1 MAMTP
6 ILEGVEAIHSRIDH
20 ALGRLKFQGPGKGPR
35 FNTFGQEQSLGDIV
49 STIIDLVAQN
59 GDEAV
64 SECLKLI
71 DGADLPPEKIVVSES
86 EIRAAKDHIS
96 AELEA
101 SLILMAQRIESYAK
115 AMMPATQT
123 WFEGDPGRELG
134 VRFTPIENIGAYVPG
149 GLGGSTPLIS
159 TVLMN
164 LIPAKVA
171 GVKNIVVATPCSK
184 DGTVHP
190 ALLRAC
196 ELAGATTVYRA
207 GGAQGVAAMALGTK
221 SCPPC
226 SKIIGP
232 GNAFVQEAKRQL
244 FGRIDID
251 MMAGPSEIG
260 IIADSSA
267 KASVLAADM
276 IAQAEH
282 DKMASSFLFSTSKEL
297 LLEVQKELSQQLA
310 SLPRGDIAL
319 ASLENFGALCLCK
332 NLEQACAFS
341 NRYAPEHLELC
352 VDEPDELLPNIS
364 HAGAIFMGHACPEVA
379 GDYTAGPSHT
389 LPTCGAARFASGITV
404 FTFLKS
410 SSLLKY
416 NLESLRGD
424 LPSLTAMAR
433 AENLEG
439 HARSAESRFLEST

>member
-1 MAMTP
+1 MNLIIKDPRA
-6 ILEGVEAIHSRIDH
+6 IEARIDH
-20 ALGRLKFQGPGKGPR
+20 ALSRLNLDQGGGGPK
-35 FNTFGQEQSLGDIV
+35 FNTFGKEESLSEIV
-49 STIIDLVAQN
+49 SRIIHMVREEGDL
-59 GDEAV
+59 AV
-64 SECLKLI
+64 SNCLKQI
-71 DGADLPPEKIVVSES
+71 DGCEIQATSLVVSRE
-86 EIRAAKDHIS
+86 
-96 AELEA
+96 ELETA
-101 SLILMAQRIESYAK
+101 KKEVDDDLEKALKLMADRIESYAK
-115 AMMPATQT
+115 EMMPQTQN
-123 WFEGDPGRELG
+123 WFDAEAGRQLG
-134 VRFTPIENIGAYVPG
+134 VRFTPIENLGAYVPG

-171 GVKNIVVATPCSK
+171 GVNNIVVATPCSK
-184 DGTVHP
+184 DGSVHP

-196 ELAGATTVYRA
+196 QLAGATTIYKA

-244 FGRIDID
+244 YGKIDID
-251 MMAGPSEIG
+251 MMAGPSEIA

-282 DKMASSFLFSTSKEL
+282 DAMASSFLFSDDEEL
-297 LLEVQKELSQQLA
+297 LIELA
-310 SLPRGDIAL
+310 SELEKQLETLPRKDIATK
-319 ASLENFGALCLCK
+319 SLTDYGALCLCED
-332 NLEQACAFS
+332 LSQACSYS

-352 VDEPDELLPNIS
+352 VDQPDQLLNEIR
-364 HAGAIFMGHACPEVA
+364 HAGAIFMGHSCPEVA

-389 LPTCGAARFASGITV
+389 LPTCGAARFTSGITV
-404 FTFLKS
+404 YSFLKS
-410 SSLLKY
+410 SSLLRYDIEALKK
-416 NLESLRGD
+416 D

-439 HARSAESRFLEST
+439 HARSAESRFQES